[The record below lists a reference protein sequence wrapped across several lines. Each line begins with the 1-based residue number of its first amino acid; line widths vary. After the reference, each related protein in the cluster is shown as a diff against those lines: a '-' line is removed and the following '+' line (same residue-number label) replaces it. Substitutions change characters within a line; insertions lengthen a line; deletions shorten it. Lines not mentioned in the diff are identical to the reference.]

1 MPIMENNK
9 KKTTKNI
16 IYPKS
21 SLANK
26 TGAWRNEKPV
36 TDYSKCIGCSRCAKV
51 CPESCIVMKK
61 TKAGLKPEIDL
72 DYCKGCALCAE
83 ECPVKAILM
92 EKEY

>member
-1 MPIMENNK
+1 MP
-9 KKTTKNI
+9 TTKNTNKKI
-16 IYPKS
+16 NKNTTPPSS

-36 TDYSKCIGCSRCAKV
+36 VNYDKCIGCSLCAKL
-51 CPESCIVMKK
+51 CPEACIVMKK
-61 TKAGLKPEIDL
+61 TKAGLKPKFDL
-72 DYCKGCALCAE
+72 DYCKGCSLCAK